1 MEVHASADAGSV
13 DGYYSRIDSPASR
26 KCLRAI
32 ELAAHVRRPDL
43 ESTALNWAATILLVT
58 GRPVR
63 ARHYAEACLANA
75 EKLRDGYRIAGAID
89 NLEDLARLE
98 GDWDLARELSDH
110 GLRITPRDGRLL
122 AFRAVLE
129 YDSRP

>member
-1 MEVHASADAGSV
+1 MHASADAGSV
-13 DGYYSRIDSPASR
+13 DGYYLELTQGLE

-32 ELAAHVRRPDL
+32 DLAAHVRRPDL
-43 ESTALNWAATILLVT
+43 EATALNWAATILLVT

-98 GDWDLARELSDH
+98 GDWDSARELSDH
-110 GLRITPRDGRLL
+110 GSASPRATD
-122 AFRAVLE
+122 AF
-129 YDSRP
+129 